1 MRNII
6 KAQMRSLRR
15 DKIVMGMACF
25 VLFIAGVF
33 IFDSVSEA
41 GEAATGSRIVLENGA
56 FIGVTG
62 LLFLLVI
69 TGNVVGGDF
78 MDKTLNYEILSGH
91 SRKEVYFGRAVTALV
106 TGVPLTLLL
115 VLFYPVVITWKY
127 HWGESLKPEEAL
139 LRYILMAVIFLR
151 IACEL
156 TFLAMVLKNIYLV
169 YLIGFIFG
177 YAQML
182 VNLIWQEGEGCGWV
196 FAVTAC
202 MELFQLEKNELYRVA
217 AVSLICGLLF
227 LILGY
232 LHFRQDD
239 LKN

>member
-6 KAQMRSLRR
+6 KAQLRSLKK
-15 DKIVMGMACF
+15 DKIVIGMALF

-41 GEAATGSRIVLENGA
+41 AGATAGSMIVLENGA

-62 LLFLLVI
+62 MLFLLVI
-69 TGNVVGGDF
+69 TGNVVGNDF

-91 SRKEVYFGRAVTALV
+91 SRKEVYFGRAVTALL
-106 TGVPLTLLL
+106 TGVPLTLIL
-115 VLFYPVVITWKY
+115 VIFYPVIITLKY
-127 HWGESLKPEEAL
+127 NWGEALEWEKAL
-139 LRYILMAVIFLR
+139 LCYGLMVIIFFR
-151 IACEL
+151 VVCEL
-156 TFLAMVLKNIYLV
+156 TFLTIVLKNVYLV

-182 VNLIWQEGEGCGWV
+182 VNIIWQEKEGNGWML
-196 FAVTAC
+196 AVTGC
-202 MELFQLEKNELYRVA
+202 MGLFRLKREEMCYA
-217 AVSLICGLLF
+217 AVTSLVGGVLF

-232 LHFRQDD
+232 LYFRQDD
-239 LKN
+239 LN